1 MSVRGDFS
9 CPSAGSSRDRLWGLS
24 HVRRHAG
31 SRQPSRSPSDPS
43 DAPPESSHD
52 GKVGVQGSAVEGC
65 RKPVHFMAVDGPV
78 MTPDVAAVLAR
89 IVRTLSERQKGK
101 AA

>member
-1 MSVRGDFS
+1 VTTESGR
-9 CPSAGSSRDRLWGLS
+9 P
-24 HVRRHAG
+24 AG